1 MKRLVPIIALVA
13 CLGLSACKSTLEP
26 GGAYAP
32 TTTNAVTGVITATQA
47 PDMAFYN
54 IDSAYLL
61 AYSTANA
68 AFDFERNNRAMLWK
82 ISPQIKHTLDTIRP
96 QAVAA
101 NMRYLAARASYLANP
116 VPAGLTQLQTIL
128 AEIGSIASAAQ
139 VAIALPATPAPT
151 AVTK

>member
-1 MKRLVPIIALVA
+1 MAVILTAGI
-13 CLGLSACKSTLEP
+13 GCKSSRLES

-32 TTTNAVTGVITATQA
+32 TVTNAVTGEVTATQA
-47 PDMAFYN
+47 PDIAFYN
-54 IDSAYLL
+54 VDSAYLL

-82 ISPQIKHTLDTIRP
+82 ISPQIKRTLDTIRP